1 VNREREVP
9 LPSGYRRNKKATTIK
24 KFSDQNFSLCDS
36 ICFAQM
42 EQYDISVELGID
54 KRFYEMGKQSNARA
68 KEKIKRN

>member
-1 VNREREVP
+1 
-9 LPSGYRRNKKATTIK
+9 
-24 KFSDQNFSLCDS
+24 
-36 ICFAQM
+36 M